1 MQDLADTK
9 EKFAKLAEEI
19 EWSDAESFK
28 KKCETIKESYFGKKE
43 EVKDKLDD
51 VAKKMKL
58 QTKTY
63 LSYAKLYTAAIKTKL
78 KTLSCQIVNTEKG
91 ENKMYLSET
100 HEKNGL
106 C

>member
-1 MQDLADTK
+1 MAEVAADLADTAK

-51 VAKKMKL
+51 VAAGD
-58 QTKTY
+58 TSADNVD
-63 LSYAKLYTAAIKTKL
+63 LSKAMAAYTAAISKTKDI
-78 KTLSCQIVNTEKG
+78 KLSN
-91 ENKMYLSET
+91 S
-100 HEKNGL
+100 
-106 C
+106 